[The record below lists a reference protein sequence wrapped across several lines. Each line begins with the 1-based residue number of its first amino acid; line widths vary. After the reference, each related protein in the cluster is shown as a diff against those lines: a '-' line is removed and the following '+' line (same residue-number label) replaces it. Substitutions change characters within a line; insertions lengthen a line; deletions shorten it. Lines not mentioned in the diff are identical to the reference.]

1 MCITEKSIHDI
12 VTKALSEHERREFE
26 NHKLIEDKLDEAKK
40 IAMHNS
46 PSPATLVKLGELQ
59 DLARELQKSND
70 RLNRVVFGDP
80 LDKKDIG
87 MHGKID
93 EMYTKLIQVGGIKGF
108 FKWIMLTTGV
118 ISTLY
123 VFFKKF

>member
-1 MCITEKSIHDI
+1 MCITEQSIHDI
-12 VTKALSEHERREFE
+12 VTKALSEHEKREFE
-26 NHKLIEDKLDEAKK
+26 NHKTIEDKLDEAKK
-40 IAMHNS
+40 IAMHNA

-59 DLARELQKSND
+59 DLAVELQKSND

-93 EMYTKLIQVGGIKGF
+93 EMYTRLIQVGGIKGF

>member
-1 MCITEKSIHDI
+1 MCITEQSIHDI

-26 NHKLIEDKLDEAKK
+26 NHKTIEDKLDEAKK
-40 IAMHNS
+40 IAMHNA

-80 LDKKDIG
+80 LDQKDIG

-108 FKWIMLTTGV
+108 FKWILLTGSVMTF
-118 ISTLY
+118 LY
-123 VFFKKF
+123 AFFRKF

>member
-1 MCITEKSIHDI
+1 MCITEQAIHDI

>member
-12 VTKALSEHERREFE
+12 VTKALSEHEKREFE
-26 NHKLIEDKLDEAKK
+26 NHKTIEDKLDEAKK
-40 IAMHNS
+40 IAMHNA

-93 EMYTKLIQVGGIKGF
+93 EMYTRLIQVGGIKGF

>member
-1 MCITEKSIHDI
+1 MCRTEKSIHDI
-12 VTKALSEHERREFE
+12 VTKALSEHEKREFE
-26 NHKLIEDKLDEAKK
+26 NHKTIEDKLDEAKK
-40 IAMHNS
+40 IAMHNA

>member
-1 MCITEKSIHDI
+1 MCITEQAIHDI

-70 RLNRVVFGDP
+70 RLNRAVFGDP
-80 LDKKDIG
+80 MDDEDKG
-87 MHGKID
+87 MQGMVK

-108 FKWIMLTTGV
+108 FKWIILTGSVVTF
-118 ISTLY
+118 LY
-123 VFFKKF
+123 AFFRKF

>member
-1 MCITEKSIHDI
+1 MCITEQAIHDI

-26 NHKLIEDKLDEAKK
+26 NHKLIEYKLDEAKK

-80 LDKKDIG
+80 LDRKDIG

-93 EMYTKLIQVGGIKGF
+93 EMYTRLIQVGGIKGF

-123 VFFKKF
+123 VFFRKF

>member
-1 MCITEKSIHDI
+1 MCITEQSIHDI
-12 VTKALSEHERREFE
+12 VTKALSEHEKREFE
-26 NHKLIEDKLDEAKK
+26 NHKTIEDKLDEAKK
-40 IAMHNS
+40 IAMHNA

-70 RLNRVVFGDP
+70 RLNRAVFGDP
-80 LDKKDIG
+80 MDDEDKG
-87 MHGKID
+87 MQGLVK
-93 EMYTKLIQVGGIKGF
+93 ELYTKLIQVGGIKGF

>member
-1 MCITEKSIHDI
+1 MCITEQAIHDI
-12 VTKALSEHERREFE
+12 VTKALSEHEKREFE

>member
-1 MCITEKSIHDI
+1 MCITEQSIHDI
-12 VTKALSEHERREFE
+12 VTKALSEHEKREFE
-26 NHKLIEDKLDEAKK
+26 NHKTIEDKLDEAKK
-40 IAMHNS
+40 IAIHNA

>member
-40 IAMHNS
+40 IAMHNA

-93 EMYTKLIQVGGIKGF
+93 EMYTRLIQVGGIKGF

>member
-1 MCITEKSIHDI
+1 MCITEQSIHDI
-12 VTKALSEHERREFE
+12 VTKALSEHEKREFE
-26 NHKLIEDKLDEAKK
+26 NHKTIEDKLDEAKN
-40 IAMHNS
+40 IAIHNA

>member
-1 MCITEKSIHDI
+1 
-12 VTKALSEHERREFE
+12 
-26 NHKLIEDKLDEAKK
+26 
-40 IAMHNS
+40 MHNA

-59 DLARELQKSND
+59 DLAVELQKSND

>member
-1 MCITEKSIHDI
+1 MCITEQAIHDI

-40 IAMHNS
+40 IAMHNA

-70 RLNRVVFGDP
+70 RLNRAVFGDP
-80 LDKKDIG
+80 MDDEDKG
-87 MHGKID
+87 MQGMVK

-108 FKWIMLTTGV
+108 FKWIILTGSVVTF
-118 ISTLY
+118 LY
-123 VFFKKF
+123 AFFRKF

>member
-1 MCITEKSIHDI
+1 MCITEQAIHDI

-80 LDKKDIG
+80 LDRKDIG

>member
-1 MCITEKSIHDI
+1 MCITEQSIHDI

-93 EMYTKLIQVGGIKGF
+93 EMYTRLIQVGGIKGF

>member
-1 MCITEKSIHDI
+1 MCITEQSIHDI
-12 VTKALSEHERREFE
+12 VTKALSEHEKREFE
-26 NHKLIEDKLDEAKK
+26 NHKTIEDKLDEAKK
-40 IAMHNS
+40 IAMHNA

-93 EMYTKLIQVGGIKGF
+93 EMYTRLIQVGGIKGF

>member
-1 MCITEKSIHDI
+1 MCITEQSIHDI
-12 VTKALSEHERREFE
+12 VTKALSEHEKREFE
-26 NHKLIEDKLDEAKK
+26 NHKTIEDKLDEAKK
-40 IAMHNS
+40 IAMHNA

-59 DLARELQKSND
+59 DLVRELQKSND

-80 LDKKDIG
+80 LDRKDIG

-93 EMYTKLIQVGGIKGF
+93 EMYTRLIQVGGIKGF

>member
-1 MCITEKSIHDI
+1 MCITEQAIHDI

-40 IAMHNS
+40 IAMHNA
-46 PSPATLVKLGELQ
+46 PSPATLVKLGELH

-93 EMYTKLIQVGGIKGF
+93 EMYTRLIQVGGIKGF

>member
-1 MCITEKSIHDI
+1 MCITEQAIHDI

-40 IAMHNS
+40 IAMHNA

>member
-1 MCITEKSIHDI
+1 MCITEQAIHDI

-93 EMYTKLIQVGGIKGF
+93 EMYTRLIQVGGIKGF

-123 VFFKKF
+123 VFFRKF

>member
-1 MCITEKSIHDI
+1 MCITEQSIHDI
-12 VTKALSEHERREFE
+12 VTKALSEHEKREFE
-26 NHKLIEDKLDEAKK
+26 NHKLIEYKLDEAKK

-93 EMYTKLIQVGGIKGF
+93 EMYTRLIQVGGIKGF

-123 VFFKKF
+123 VFFRKF

>member
-12 VTKALSEHERREFE
+12 VTKALSEHEKREFE
-26 NHKLIEDKLDEAKK
+26 NHKTIEDKLDEAKK
-40 IAMHNS
+40 IAMHNA

>member
-1 MCITEKSIHDI
+1 MCITEQAIHDI

-40 IAMHNS
+40 IAMHNA

-93 EMYTKLIQVGGIKGF
+93 EMYTRLIQVGGIKGF

>member
-12 VTKALSEHERREFE
+12 VTKALSEHEKREFE
-26 NHKLIEDKLDEAKK
+26 NHKTIEDKLDEAKK
-40 IAMHNS
+40 IAMHNA

-80 LDKKDIG
+80 LDTKDIG

>member
-1 MCITEKSIHDI
+1 MCITEQSIHDI
-12 VTKALSEHERREFE
+12 VTKALSEHEKREFE
-26 NHKLIEDKLDEAKK
+26 NHKTIEDKLDEAKK
-40 IAMHNS
+40 IAMHNT

-70 RLNRVVFGDP
+70 RLNRAVFGDP
-80 LDKKDIG
+80 MDDEDKG
-87 MHGKID
+87 MQGMVK

>member
-1 MCITEKSIHDI
+1 MCITEQSIHDI

-93 EMYTKLIQVGGIKGF
+93 EMYTRLIQVGGIKGF

-123 VFFKKF
+123 VFFRKF

>member
-1 MCITEKSIHDI
+1 MCITEQSIHDI
-12 VTKALSEHERREFE
+12 VTKALSEHEKREFE

-93 EMYTKLIQVGGIKGF
+93 EMYTRLIQVGGIKGF

-123 VFFKKF
+123 VFFRKF

>member
-1 MCITEKSIHDI
+1 MCITEQSIHDI
-12 VTKALSEHERREFE
+12 VTKALSEHEKREFE
-26 NHKLIEDKLDEAKK
+26 NHKTIEDKLDEAKK
-40 IAMHNS
+40 IAMHNA

-59 DLARELQKSND
+59 DLAVELQKSND

>member
-1 MCITEKSIHDI
+1 MCITEQAIHDI

-26 NHKLIEDKLDEAKK
+26 NHKTIEDKLDEAKK
-40 IAMHNS
+40 IAMHNA

-93 EMYTKLIQVGGIKGF
+93 EMYTRLIQVGGIKGF

>member
-1 MCITEKSIHDI
+1 MCITEQSIHDI
-12 VTKALSEHERREFE
+12 VTKALSEHEKREFE
-26 NHKLIEDKLDEAKK
+26 NHKTIEYKLDEAKK
-40 IAMHNS
+40 IAMHNA

>member
-1 MCITEKSIHDI
+1 MCITEQSIHDI
-12 VTKALSEHERREFE
+12 VTKALSEHEKREFE
-26 NHKLIEDKLDEAKK
+26 NHKTIEDKLDEAKK
-40 IAMHNS
+40 IAMHNA

-70 RLNRVVFGDP
+70 RLNRAVFGDP
-80 LDKKDIG
+80 MDDEDKG
-87 MHGKID
+87 MQGMVK

>member
-1 MCITEKSIHDI
+1 MCITEQSIHDI
-12 VTKALSEHERREFE
+12 VTKALSEHEKREFE
-26 NHKLIEDKLDEAKK
+26 NHKLIEYKLDEAKK

-93 EMYTKLIQVGGIKGF
+93 EMYTRLIQVGGIKGF

>member
-1 MCITEKSIHDI
+1 MCITEQSIHDI
-12 VTKALSEHERREFE
+12 VTKALSEHEKREFE
-26 NHKLIEDKLDEAKK
+26 NHKLIEYKLDEAKK

-80 LDKKDIG
+80 LDRKDIG

-93 EMYTKLIQVGGIKGF
+93 EMYTRLIQVGGIKGF

-123 VFFKKF
+123 VFFRKF

>member
-1 MCITEKSIHDI
+1 MCITEQTIHDI
-12 VTKALSEHERREFE
+12 VTKALSEHEKREFE

>member
-1 MCITEKSIHDI
+1 MCITEQSIHDI
-12 VTKALSEHERREFE
+12 VTKALSEHEKREFE
-26 NHKLIEDKLDEAKK
+26 NHKTIEDKLDEAKK
-40 IAMHNS
+40 IAMHNA

>member
-1 MCITEKSIHDI
+1 MCITEQSIHDI

-80 LDKKDIG
+80 LDRKDIG

-93 EMYTKLIQVGGIKGF
+93 EMYTRLIQVGGIKGF